1 MRDHSHHIQL
11 TREEAVRQMLVA
23 VDELPGGFGWCAG
36 EVAKRSAVERVS
48 VPEACGRVLAAD
60 VRARATLPT
69 CLTCA
74 MDSIAVRFDAFEA
87 AAAGGALP
95 DTTTWERGRDWEFA
109 NTGTAMPAG
118 FDTAIVVEHVAF
130 SEDGER
136 VLAVDAAPS
145 ARFAGTRPA
154 GSTMRE
160 GDVLATAGSVV
171 SPDIAARI
179 AGGNV
184 STVPVARRPRV
195 AFIPTGD
202 ELQTPGSPFV
212 AAGKNIET
220 NSVLCQLKV
229 EGWGGI
235 FVPFQTVR
243 DRREEIHAALAEACG
258 TADIVVLNAGSSKG
272 SGDWSCEVMEE
283 MGRVICHQTNHGPG
297 HHSSYAVIKET
308 PVVGISGPSG
318 GASPT
323 MDFYLR
329 PLIRHFL
336 GLETVVPRVSARLVE
351 PFPAAHAHGHKGAR
365 VPGRPLPGEKRPLED
380 GPDGFFAI
388 RFLNVAPGPDGTL
401 EARPVVGGPGSAA
414 VAACNA
420 YCMVPTGPGV
430 EPPQVGCVLQVEF
443 R

>member
-1 MRDHSHHIQL
+1 
-11 TREEAVRQMLVA
+11 
-23 VDELPGGFGWCAG
+23 
-36 EVAKRSAVERVS
+36 
-48 VPEACGRVLAAD
+48 
-60 VRARATLPT
+60 
-69 CLTCA
+69 
-74 MDSIAVRFDAFEA
+74 
-87 AAAGGALP
+87 
-95 DTTTWERGRDWEFA
+95 
-109 NTGTAMPAG
+109 
-118 FDTAIVVEHVAF
+118 
-130 SEDGER
+130 
-136 VLAVDAAPS
+136 
-145 ARFAGTRPA
+145 
-154 GSTMRE
+154 MRE

-243 DRREEIHAALAEACG
+243 DRPEEIHAALAEACG

-336 GLETVVPRVSARLVE
+336 GLEAVVPRVSARLVE

-365 VPGRPLPGEKRPLED
+365 VPGGPLPGEKRPLED

-401 EARPVVGGPGSAA
+401 EARPVAGGPGSAA